1 MMVEDRDLFRELK
14 NGNENALNLVID
26 KYGNLIYKVAF
37 QYFKSSELS
46 KECINDTLLKIQ
58 NSIERYDS
66 EKSSFIKWLTS
77 ITKYKAIDI
86 LRKEKRH
93 YSKISLDEKINSTFD
108 DIEDSYIKREELIL
122 TENTVRLRIFRVRKK
137 LKLLVLEDS
146 EMG

>member
-1 MMVEDRDLFRELK
+1 M
-14 NGNENALNLVID
+14 
-26 KYGNLIYKVAF
+26 
-37 QYFKSSELS
+37 
-46 KECINDTLLKIQ
+46 
-58 NSIERYDS
+58 
-66 EKSSFIKWLTS
+66 
-77 ITKYKAIDI
+77 
-86 LRKEKRH
+86 RKEKRH